1 MWKQLP
7 DGILAESASIPSG
20 EIPRSNLSEQIDMT
34 IFLVVTGN
42 VTSDDQKMVKS
53 GEE

>member
-20 EIPRSNLSEQIDMT
+20 EIPQIKLIGTDRYDH
-34 IFLVVTGN
+34 FLVVTGN